1 MDVPLDQHTK
11 MAKMPKQKPG
21 RRSKQDY
28 GTPWEFIRAVE
39 ARFGKLDIDL
49 AGTERNKKAPKV
61 ITPEQ
66 DSLGSAAHLWPMNRR
81 CWLNPPFSRIGPWA
95 AACSMWR
102 SDFPKAGVMDKSRI
116 FFLTP
121 ASVGANWF
129 RGHVYGKA
137 LVLFLCSNEHGS
149 GRLTFE
155 GEKDPYPKDL
165 ILSVY
170 GEPPGFEMWGWRL
183 PK

>member
-1 MDVPLDQHTK
+1 MHNQS
-11 MAKMPKQKPG
+11 
-21 RRSKQDY
+21 RSRQDY
-28 GTPWEFIRAVE
+28 ATPFDFVRSIE
-39 ARFGKLDIDL
+39 ARFGRLDIDL
-49 AGTERNKKAPKV
+49 AGTALNKKAPKV

-66 DSLGSAAHLWPMNRR
+66 DSLQTTWQWALDFRPT
-81 CWLNPPFSRIGPWA
+81 CWLNPPFRDIMPWA
-95 AACSMWR
+95 AKCAR
-102 SDFPKAGVMDKSRI
+102 TKVGAFEPVRRI
-116 FFLTP
+116 LFLTP

-129 RGHVYGKA
+129 RDHVYGKA

-155 GEKDPYPKDL
+155 GEKDPYPRDL

-170 GEPPGFEMWGWRL
+170 GEEPGFKMWGWRL